1 MELKNVRTFIKVAE
15 LENFTLAAAQLGYA
29 QSTIT
34 AQIQQLES
42 ELNADLFERN
52 GKRIRLSAAGKV
64 FLEYAYQ
71 LSKYETLALNQFRK
85 TEEPS
90 GQLNIGIMETL
101 CSSDFTN
108 FFMDFAEKYPK
119 ISLKINVV
127 TTLEAM
133 AGLNKGAFDI
143 IFLLD
148 KKIVRPH
155 WKTFRCFPADI
166 FFFCAKNHPLAQKKE
181 VSVQQ
186 LLSERFILTEQGCNY
201 RQVFESYLESQ
212 GLRLQ
217 CLTEIGHTNYII
229 QAVCRR
235 LGIGLLPIFTLH
247 HALEEEKIS
256 LIDAK
261 DYSIRLYIQA
271 IYNTQ
276 RCISL
281 PMQTF
286 LQQLEQFSFS

>member
-1 MELKNVRTFIKVAE
+1 MADTTMPKQNQILLQAIEALQKEDTPQNRARV
-15 LENFTLAAAQLGYA
+15 LGA
-29 QSTIT
+29 VLDAKFVCPVVLTP
-34 AQIQQLES
+34 EPP
-42 ELNADLFERN
+42 RN
-52 GKRIRLSAAGKV
+52 EKGKAIMQPDTK
-64 FLEYAYQ
+64 
-71 LSKYETLALNQFRK
+71 
-85 TEEPS
+85 
-90 GQLNIGIMETL
+90 IGIMETL

-108 FFMDFAEKYPK
+108 FFMDFAEKHPK

-133 AGLNKGAFDI
+133 SGLNKGAFDI

-186 LLSERFILTEQGCNY
+186 LLGERFILTEQGCNY

-256 LIDAK
+256 LIDVK